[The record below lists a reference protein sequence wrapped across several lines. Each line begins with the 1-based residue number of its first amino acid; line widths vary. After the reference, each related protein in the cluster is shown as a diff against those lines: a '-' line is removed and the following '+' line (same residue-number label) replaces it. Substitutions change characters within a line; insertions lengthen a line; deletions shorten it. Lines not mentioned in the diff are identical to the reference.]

1 MKIYPTTI
9 WLVVGNNAIQQ
20 KFKKYTMELIIFSI
34 ICGIA
39 GGAIY
44 NSKNR
49 PFINGFLWAFLLG
62 LIGLIVTV
70 AKPTLKE

>member
-1 MKIYPTTI
+1 
-9 WLVVGNNAIQQ
+9 LVYGGEQCNNAENL
-20 KFKKYTMELIIFSI
+20 KKYTMELIIFSI

-62 LIGLIVTV
+62 LIGLIVII

>member
-1 MKIYPTTI
+1 
-9 WLVVGNNAIQQ
+9 
-20 KFKKYTMELIIFSI
+20 MELIIFSI

-49 PFINGFLWAFLLG
+49 PFINGFLWGLLLG
-62 LIGLIVTV
+62 VVGLIVTI
-70 AKPTLKE
+70 AKPTLNK

>member
-1 MKIYPTTI
+1 
-9 WLVVGNNAIQQ
+9 
-20 KFKKYTMELIIFSI
+20 MELIIFSI

-44 NSKNR
+44 QSKNR

-70 AKPTLKE
+70 AKPTLKEQ